1 MAIYIHT
8 NDSQGLHQ
16 RLTAS
21 ICNREIITWDVDKD
35 GDYTID
41 RDQWR
46 FKAWFRPTEKQGQ
59 LIFGIVQSRK
69 YVMTNELYGVYH
81 GRLVATIL
89 ANFSDLI
96 SEVHVTPNPQR
107 DVDIIDYGL
116 TR

>member
-8 NDSQGLHQ
+8 NDPQGLHQ

-21 ICNREIITWDVDKD
+21 IRKREIITWGVDKD

-81 GRLVATIL
+81 GRLVSTIL
-89 ANFSDLI
+89 AHFSYMI
-96 SEVHVTPNPQR
+96 TEVNVTPNPQKG
-107 DVDIIDYGL
+107 VDIIDFSQ
-116 TR
+116 

>member
-8 NDSQGLHQ
+8 DDPHGLHE
-16 RLTAS
+16 RLTLA
-21 ICNREIITWDVDKD
+21 IFNRAIITWGVDKD

-46 FKAWFRPTEKQGQ
+46 FKAWFRPTEGQDQ

-81 GRLVATIL
+81 GRLVSTLL
-89 ANFSDLI
+89 AHFSNLI
-96 SEVHVTPNPQR
+96 SEVRVTPNLKKG
-107 DVDIIDYGL
+107 VDIIDFS
-116 TR
+116 

>member
-8 NDSQGLHQ
+8 DDPHGLHQ

-21 ICNREIITWDVDKD
+21 IHNREIITWGVDKD

-46 FKAWFRPTEKQGQ
+46 FKAWFSPTEKQGQ
-59 LIFGIVQSRK
+59 RVFGIVQSRK

-81 GRLVATIL
+81 ERLVSTIL
-89 ANFSDLI
+89 AHFSDLI
-96 SEVHVTPNPQR
+96 SEVHITPNPQKN
-107 DVDIIDYGL
+107 VDIIDFS
-116 TR
+116 

>member
-8 NDSQGLHQ
+8 DDPHGLHE
-16 RLTAS
+16 RLTLA
-21 ICNREIITWDVDKD
+21 IFNRAIITWGVDKD

-46 FKAWFRPTEKQGQ
+46 FKAWFRPTEGQDQ

-81 GRLVATIL
+81 GRLVSTIL
-89 ANFSDLI
+89 AHCSDMI
-96 SEVHVTPNPQR
+96 SEIHVTPNPQKG
-107 DVDIIDYGL
+107 VDIIDFSQ
-116 TR
+116 

>member
-8 NDSQGLHQ
+8 DDPHGLHKK
-16 RLTAS
+16 LTAS

-46 FKAWFRPTEKQGQ
+46 FRAWFRATEKQDQ
-59 LIFGIVQSRK
+59 LVFGIVQSRK

-81 GRLVATIL
+81 GRLVSTLL
-89 ANFSDLI
+89 AHFGNII
-96 SEVHVTPNPQR
+96 SEVHVTPNPQKNV
-107 DVDIIDYGL
+107 DVIDFSQ
-116 TR
+116 

>member
-8 NDSQGLHQ
+8 DDPNGLHQ

-46 FKAWFRPTEKQGQ
+46 FKAWFRATESQG
-59 LIFGIVQSRK
+59 LLVFGIVQSRK

-81 GRLVATIL
+81 GRLVSTIL
-89 ANFSDLI
+89 AHFSDMI
-96 SEVHVTPNPQR
+96 SEVHVTPNPQKE
-107 DVDIIDYGL
+107 VDIIDFSQ
-116 TR
+116 

>member
-8 NDSQGLHQ
+8 DDPNGLHQ

-46 FKAWFRPTEKQGQ
+46 FKAWFRPTEIQGQ
-59 LIFGIVQSRK
+59 LVFGIVQSRK
-69 YVMTNELYGVYH
+69 YVKTNELYGVYH
-81 GRLVATIL
+81 GRLVSTIL
-89 ANFSDLI
+89 AHFSDMI
-96 SEVHVTPNPQR
+96 SEVQVTPNPQKG
-107 DVDIIDYGL
+107 VDIIDFSQ
-116 TR
+116 

>member
-8 NDSQGLHQ
+8 NDPHGLHKK
-16 RLTAS
+16 LTAS

-46 FKAWFRPTEKQGQ
+46 FKAWFRATESQD
-59 LIFGIVQSRK
+59 LLVFGIVQSRK

-81 GRLVATIL
+81 GRLVSTIL
-89 ANFSDLI
+89 AHFSDMI
-96 SEVHVTPNPQR
+96 SEVQVTTNPQKG
-107 DVDIIDYGL
+107 VDIIDFSQ
-116 TR
+116 

>member
-8 NDSQGLHQ
+8 DDPQWLHQ
-16 RLTAS
+16 RLTKS

-46 FKAWFRPTEKQGQ
+46 FKAWFRATERQDQ
-59 LIFGIVQSRK
+59 LVFGIVQSRK

-81 GRLVATIL
+81 GRLVLTIL
-89 ANFSDLI
+89 AHFSDMI
-96 SEVHVTPNPQR
+96 SAVHVTPNPKKE
-107 DVDIIDYGL
+107 VDIIDFSQ
-116 TR
+116 